1 MENPSG
7 IRPMEFKCLIKQEKV
22 QEKIGSIYIPDEAKD
37 RNQYAET
44 KARLVDVSPFAF
56 DYAEYGDGKAAPKP
70 GDLVLMAKY
79 AGVLVKG
86 NDGDDYILVNDKD
99 IIAVIEE

>member
-7 IRPMEFKCLIKQEKV
+7 IRPMEFKCLIQQMKV
-22 QEKIGSIYIPDEAKD
+22 KEKIGNIFLPDDAKD
-37 RNQYAET
+37 RNQYAEI
-44 KARLVDVSPFAF
+44 KARLIAVSPFAF
-56 DYAEYGDGKAAPKP
+56 DYAEYGDGREPPKP

-79 AGVLVKG
+79 SGILVTG
-86 NDGDDYILVNDKD
+86 NDGNEYHLVNDKD